1 MEIIPSN
8 MIEKK
13 MGSGIADF
21 NKYPKPIIADAFA
34 RERCFEAFKKAL
46 AK

>member
-1 MEIIPSN
+1 